1 MDGDEEAVAGGCVS
15 GDGDGEVAAGRASSD
30 GDEEAVTGGRESGER
45 HLETLQGVDGDG
57 GTRRFEPREAECAS
71 GETGGGSAK
80 GRYALL

>member
-1 MDGDEEAVAGGCVS
+1 MDGDEEAVAGRAS
-15 GDGDGEVAAGRASSD
+15 SDGDEEVAAGRASSD
-30 GDEEAVTGGRESGER
+30 GDEEAVTGGCESGER

-71 GETGGGSAK
+71 GETGGGSAR